1 MTNVIF
7 LNTFFPFSKAQ
18 DKDYETKIF
27 IEVARKAVSMAES
40 QAEFGME
47 TQEAISES
55 GQTNLAPIAV
65 WHFQKAIEHFH
76 EAINNLEQAKMFSA
90 SAKYKKYIELK
101 EKKCI
106 EKLEVI
112 LRNKGISENLI
123 NN

>member
-1 MTNVIF
+1 MTNAIF

-40 QAEFGME
+40 QADYGVE
-47 TQEAISES
+47 TQKAISES

-65 WHFQKAIEHFH
+65 WHFQKAIEHLH

-112 LRNKGISENLI
+112 SINKGIAENLI
-123 NN
+123 KN